1 MADVP
6 DGWRRSDDGPLQR
19 ILPDVAN
26 WSWVRTHRWS
36 GVAIGHLP
44 NLQRWLDQIAARP
57 ATQKGIAVPYEIK
70 TMDHGQGDEARQ
82 LGRDLQYGAAPS
94 AWLW

>member
-1 MADVP
+1 VLDLRLRDHEYLAGDY
-6 DGWRRSDDGPLQR
+6 S
-19 ILPDVAN
+19 IADVAN

-57 ATQKGIAVPYEIK
+57 AAQKGIAVPYEIK

-82 LGRDLQYGAAPS
+82 LAVEIRNMVQR
-94 AWLW
+94 